1 MRKSEETHG
10 GDRIAPAFDN
20 AASLLNKSSKSS
32 KQAGRPGNPR
42 SAKKYPS
49 PITFRPTDEERAM
62 LKADAGDMSQ
72 SAYIRKC
79 LFGRR
84 ASKRIVPEVDH
95 VLLAQILARLGERRI
110 ANNLNQIAYH
120 ANCGSLLL
128 DDVTVEE
135 LNEACLH
142 VAWMRVKLIE
152 ALGLKSRKISKSKP
166 SANEAVAGGGDTPNN
181 SSRQADHQNIDVE

>member
-1 MRKSEETHG
+1 MSEILDQVSIDAKLHRTFNANLDRNGNAENFEAETVEE
-10 GDRIAPAFDN
+10 FCV
-20 AASLLNKSSKSS
+20 SK
-32 KQAGRPGNPR
+32 
-42 SAKKYPS
+42 KKYPS

-62 LKADAGDMSQ
+62 LKADAAGMSQ

-84 ASKRIVPEVDH
+84 ASKRVIPEADRM
-95 VLLAQILARLGERRI
+95 LIAQILARLGESRI

-128 DDVTVEE
+128 DDVTIEE
-135 LNEACLH
+135 INEACLQ

-152 ALGLKSRKISKSKP
+152 ALGLKRRTGKKAVVSN
-166 SANEAVAGGGDTPNN
+166 NEDERT
-181 SSRQADHQNIDVE
+181 